1 LSNGRIT
8 GAARVCVYLV
18 EANIV
23 TYLVV
28 F

>member
-1 LSNGRIT
+1 MY
-8 GAARVCVYLV
+8 VYLV

-23 TYLVV
+23 TYLVI